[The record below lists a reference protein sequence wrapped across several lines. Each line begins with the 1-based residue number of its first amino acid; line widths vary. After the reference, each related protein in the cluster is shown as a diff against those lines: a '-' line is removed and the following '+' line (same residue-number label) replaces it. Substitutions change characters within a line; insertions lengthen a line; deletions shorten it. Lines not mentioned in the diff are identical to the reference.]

1 MSALDCVCGTPAG
14 INAGVASCTIE
25 MGAMAFPVFEY
36 KYSADGV
43 TRNGIDV
50 TSVTVGSDITTKI
63 LASTAVTSR
72 LFPTV
77 RVQNP
82 TVSRTDTN
90 YETTANGDKF
100 KLDGEGGVYSFL
112 FEYFGKD
119 GVFQILREFKKM
131 GCTDVVMYIATT
143 DGNLWGT
150 KDTMT
155 GDTLYGYDLSK
166 ETIDAYYQFAVPG
179 AKARTM
185 VSFDIDRDV
194 CFENSYVITSAEM
207 IATGGV
213 KSTAFSPLVTGNQTV
228 TNPSTTTWQ
237 SVIYEGFGT
246 ANNRNDVTGLA
257 PSGSGAAFTVTDI
270 TAGLPGT
277 ALTVTGAVESP
288 NGTYLITTTEL
299 VSASDIITIAV
310 VASGYDVIDAE
321 FTVV

>member
-14 INAGVASCTIE
+14 INAGVPGCTVE

-36 KYSADGV
+36 KLDAAGV
-43 TRNGIDV
+43 RNGIDV
-50 TSVTVGSDITTKI
+50 TSATVGADITAKI

-100 KLDGEGGVYSFL
+100 KLDGEGGIYSFL
-112 FEYFGKD
+112 FEYYGKD

-131 GCTDVVMYIATT
+131 GCTDIVMYIATT

-150 KDTMT
+150 KDSVNGTM
-155 GDTLYGYDLSK
+155 LYGYELSK

-185 VSFDIDRDV
+185 VSFDVDRDV

-207 IATGGV
+207 VATGGV
-213 KSTAFSPLVTGNQTV
+213 KSTSFSPLITGNQAI
-228 TNPSTTTWQ
+228 TNPTTTTFQ
-237 SVIYEGFGT
+237 VELYEGFGT
-246 ANNRNDVTGLA
+246 ANNRNDITGLLV
-257 PSGSGAAFTVTDI
+257 GAFTVTDI

-277 ALTVTGAVESP
+277 PLTVLTAPESP
-288 NGTYLITTTEL
+288 DGTYLLTL
-299 VSASDIITIAV
+299 SAPVTAADIIKFEVTAL
-310 VASGYDVIDAE
+310 GYDVIDAQ

>member
-14 INAGVASCTIE
+14 INAGVSSCTVE
-25 MGAMAFPVFEY
+25 MAAMAAPVFEY
-36 KYSADGV
+36 KFQADGV

-50 TSVTVGSDITTKI
+50 TSATVGSDITTKI

-100 KLDGEGGVYSFL
+100 KLSGEGGVYSFMM
-112 FEYFGKD
+112 EYYGKD

-150 KDTMT
+150 KDSVNGSM
-155 GDTLYGYDLSK
+155 LYGYELSK

-179 AKARTM
+179 AKGRTM
-185 VSFDIDRDV
+185 VSFDVDRDV

-213 KSTAFSPLVTGNQTV
+213 KSTAFAPLVTGNQTL
-228 TNPSTTTWQ
+228 TNPSTTTFQ
-237 SVIYEGFGT
+237 DVLYEGFGT
-246 ANNRNDVTGLA
+246 ANNRNDITGLLV
-257 PSGSGAAFTVTDI
+257 GAFTVTDI

-277 ALTVTGAVESP
+277 PLTVSTAVESP
-288 NGTYLITTTEL
+288 DGTYLLTL
-299 VSASDIITIAV
+299 SAPVTAADIIKFEVTAT
-310 VASGYDVIDAE
+310 GYDVIDSE

>member
-50 TSVTVGSDITTKI
+50 TSATVGSDITTKI

-112 FEYFGKD
+112 FEYFGQD

-150 KDTMT
+150 KDTVT

-213 KSTAFSPLVTGNQTV
+213 KSTAFSPLVTGNQTL
-228 TNPSTTTWQ
+228 TNPSTTTFQ
-237 SVIYEGFGT
+237 DVLFEGFGT
-246 ANNRNDVTGLA
+246 ANNRNDITGLLV
-257 PSGSGAAFTVTDI
+257 GAFTATDI

-277 ALTVTGAVESP
+277 PLTVSTAVESP
-288 NGTYLITTTEL
+288 NGTYLLTL
-299 VSASDIITIAV
+299 SAPVAPADIIQFEVT
-310 VASGYDVIDAE
+310 ASGYDVITSS

>member
-14 INAGVASCTIE
+14 INAGVPGCTVE
-25 MGAMAFPVFEY
+25 MGPMASPVFEY
-36 KYSADGV
+36 KLDAAGV
-43 TRNGIDV
+43 RNGIDV
-50 TSVTVGSDITTKI
+50 TSATVGADITAKI

-100 KLDGEGGVYSFL
+100 KLDGEGGIYSFL
-112 FEYFGKD
+112 FEYYGKD

-131 GCTDVVMYIATT
+131 GCTDIVMYIATT

-150 KDTMT
+150 KDSVNGTM
-155 GDTLYGYDLSK
+155 LYGYELSK

-185 VSFDIDRDV
+185 VSFDVDRDV

-207 IATGGV
+207 VATGGV
-213 KSTAFSPLVTGNQTV
+213 KSTSFSPLITGNQTI
-228 TNPSTTTWQ
+228 TNPSTTTFQ
-237 SVIYEGFGT
+237 VELYEGFGT
-246 ANNRNDVTGLA
+246 ANNRNDITGLLA
-257 PSGSGAAFTVTDI
+257 AAFTFTDI
-270 TAGLPGT
+270 TGGGSVNKVID
-277 ALTVTGAVESP
+277 TVVESP
-288 NGTYLITTTEL
+288 DGTYLVTLL
-299 VSASDIITIAV
+299 VLVATNDIIKVEVTAL
-310 VASGYDVIDAE
+310 GYDVIDAQ

>member
-14 INAGVASCTIE
+14 INAGVPGCTIE
-25 MGAMAFPVFEY
+25 MGAMASPVFEY
-36 KYSADGV
+36 KLDAAGV
-43 TRNGIDV
+43 RNGIDV
-50 TSVTVGSDITTKI
+50 TSATVGADITAKI

-100 KLDGEGGVYSFL
+100 KLDGEGGIYSFL
-112 FEYFGKD
+112 FEYYGKD

-131 GCTDVVMYIATT
+131 GCTDIVMYIATT

-150 KDTMT
+150 KDSVNGSM
-155 GDTLYGYDLSK
+155 LYGYELSK

-185 VSFDIDRDV
+185 VSFDVDRDV

-207 IATGGV
+207 VATGGV
-213 KSTAFSPLVTGNQTV
+213 KSTSFSPLITGNQTI
-228 TNPSTTTWQ
+228 TNPSATTFQ
-237 SVIYEGFGT
+237 VELYEGFGT
-246 ANNRNDVTGLA
+246 ANNRNDITGLLA
-257 PSGSGAAFTVTDI
+257 AAFTVTDI

-277 ALTVTGAVESP
+277 PLTVSTAPESP
-288 NGTYLITTTEL
+288 DGTYLLTL
-299 VSASDIITIAV
+299 SAPVTAADIIKFEVTAL
-310 VASGYDVIDAE
+310 GYDVIDAQ